1 MTAAPK
7 NGGEQREARISRA
20 RDEANPSVGRRM
32 ICALLA
38 ASFAAVGA
46 LQTGASQ
53 AEVRPPPLD
62 IAATPA
68 ARPTTSVLL
77 AITRAGPRLVA
88 VGERGTVLLSDDSGR
103 SWRQA
108 RAVPVSVAL
117 TAVQFTSPSEGWAVG
132 HMGVVLH
139 TQDGGVTWARR
150 LDGIE
155 AAAVVLAHA
164 RQAAPGP
171 GAKEEPGPAVKSAMR
186 LVSDGPDKPFL
197 SLTQLPSG
205 ETLIVG
211 AYGLAL
217 VTRDAGLTW
226 ASAVDRFENPKD
238 LHLYALARQGDTT
251 YAAGEQGLFLRSRP
265 DGGFAKLA
273 TPYPGTFFGI
283 LALGNRTVLAY
294 GLRGTILRSDDAGAH
309 WRAIPSGTAASL
321 SYGQVL
327 VDGRIV
333 LASLSGQLVV
343 SRDGGASFA
352 PEGKSAPEPIA
363 GFVETSD
370 KAFVVVGPRGVFR
383 IPEPAPGKGGAA

>member
-1 MTAAPK
+1 
-7 NGGEQREARISRA
+7 
-20 RDEANPSVGRRM
+20 VGRRA
-32 ICALLA
+32 IRALLA
-38 ASFAAVGA
+38 ASFVAVGA
-46 LQTGASQ
+46 LQAGASP
-53 AEVRPPPLD
+53 APVRPAPLD

-139 TQDGGVTWARR
+139 TQDGGVTWKRR

-155 AAAVVLAHA
+155 AAALVLAHA
-164 RQAAPGP
+164 RGAAPGP
-171 GAKEEPGPAVKSAMR
+171 GPKDEAGPAVKSAMR

-197 SLTQLPSG
+197 NLTRLSSG

-226 ASAVDRFENPKD
+226 TSAVDRFENPKD
-238 LHLYALARQGDTT
+238 LHLYGLARQGDTT

-265 DGGFAKLA
+265 DGAFSKLP

-283 LALGNRTVLAY
+283 LALGSRTILAF
-294 GLRGTILRSDDAGAH
+294 GLRGTILRSDDAGGR

-327 VDGRIV
+327 SDGRIV
-333 LASLSGQLVV
+333 LASLSGQFIV
-343 SRDGGASFA
+343 SHDGGASFA
-352 PEGKSAPEPIA
+352 PEGKPAPEPVA
-363 GFVETSD
+363 GFAETPD
-370 KAFVVVGPRGVFR
+370 KAFVVVGPRGVYR
-383 IPEPAPGKGGAA
+383 IPAPGTGGGA

>member
-1 MTAAPK
+1 MTTVPK
-7 NGGEQREARISRA
+7 SGGEQREAGIFKS
-20 RDEANPSVGRRM
+20 RDEANPLVGRGPIRT
-32 ICALLA
+32 LLA
-38 ASFAAVGA
+38 ASFVAVAA
-46 LQTGASQ
+46 LQAGASP
-53 AEVRPPPLD
+53 AEVRPAPLD

-68 ARPTTSVLL
+68 ARPTKSVLL
-77 AITRAGPRLVA
+77 AITRAGSRLVA

-108 RAVPVSVAL
+108 RVVPVSVAL
-117 TAVQFTSPSEGWAVG
+117 TAVQFNSPSEGWAVG
-132 HMGVVLH
+132 HMGVALH
-139 TQDGGVTWARR
+139 TRDGGVTWTRS

-164 RQAAPGP
+164 REAKPGP
-171 GAKEEPGPAVKSAMR
+171 GAKDEPAPAVKSAMR

-197 SLTQLPSG
+197 NLTTLPSG

-217 VTRDAGLTW
+217 VTRDGGLTW

-238 LHLYALARQGDTT
+238 LHLYGLARQGDTT

-283 LALGNRTVLAY
+283 LALGSRTVLAF

-309 WRAIPSGTAASL
+309 WRTIPSGTAASL
-321 SYGQVL
+321 SYGQAL
-327 VDGRIV
+327 SDGRVV

-343 SRDGGASFA
+343 SHDGGASFA

-363 GFVETSD
+363 GFAETPD
-370 KAFVVVGPRGVFR
+370 RAFVVVGPRGVFR
-383 IPEPAPGKGGAA
+383 IPEPGPGKGAAA

>member
-1 MTAAPK
+1 V
-7 NGGEQREARISRA
+7 IL
-20 RDEANPSVGRRM
+20 
-32 ICALLA
+32 ALLA
-38 ASFAAVGA
+38 ASFVAVGG
-46 LQTGASQ
+46 LQPGTSLA
-53 AEVRPPPLD
+53 AVRPPPLD

-68 ARPTTSVLL
+68 ARPTKTVLL
-77 AITRAGPRLVA
+77 AITWAGPRLVA

-108 RAVPVSVAL
+108 RVVPVSVAL

-139 TQDGGVTWARR
+139 TQDGGVTWKRR

-164 RQAAPGP
+164 REAPPEPGP
-171 GAKEEPGPAVKSAMR
+171 KGEPGPAVKSAMR

-197 SLTQLPSG
+197 NLTRLSSG

-226 ASAVDRFENPKD
+226 ASAVDRFENPKG
-238 LHLYALARQGDTT
+238 LHLYGLARQGGTT

-283 LALGNRTVLAY
+283 LALGSRTVLAF

-321 SYGQVL
+321 SCGQVL
-327 VDGRIV
+327 ADGRVV

-343 SRDGGASFA
+343 SRDGGASRSPA
-352 PEGKSAPEPIA
+352 SRKPRTRRSSWSGRAASSGYRSRLGAMELRHERRHA
-363 GFVETSD
+363 
-370 KAFVVVGPRGVFR
+370 GPRPR
-383 IPEPAPGKGGAA
+383 TRRN